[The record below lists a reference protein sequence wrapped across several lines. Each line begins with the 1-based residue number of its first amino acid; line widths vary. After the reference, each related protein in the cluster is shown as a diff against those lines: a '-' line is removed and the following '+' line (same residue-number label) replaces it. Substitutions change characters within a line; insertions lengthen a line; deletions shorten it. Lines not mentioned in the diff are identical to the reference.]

1 MLKNI
6 TLRLSSTMPAT
17 LLAAL
22 LLAGCPS
29 SHSTSPVAAAQAT
42 QTSSTQANGQYVA
55 PDAKGVRTIVVQKS
69 TIPDYLELPAHIE
82 PDPTSVVHVYPPA
95 GGRIV
100 ALKVRPWDHVAKGQT
115 LATLESGD
123 LARAVADYHKAISDD
138 RVKQQQLNRAQDL
151 LDHGAIAERDYQQA
165 QADAQASQAELAT
178 AREQIRVYGMDPDH
192 AATELSIVAPRAGV
206 ILDVAAATGEY
217 SKSLDAPAPLCTIAD
232 ISSIWAI
239 GDIYEKDL
247 AAAKTGQPADVT
259 LNAYPDRHWSGSVG
273 VVSGAVDPATRTLH
287 VRVVLANP
295 GELMKPEMFGSIR
308 LLRSSSPGIFV
319 PATAVVRE
327 GNDASVFVAT
337 GDRRFT
343 RRSVTIGRT
352 SDTSLEILNGL
363 NPGDTIVSDNPLL
376 LRSAAQD

>member
-1 MLKNI
+1 MKNI
-6 TLRLSSTMPAT
+6 PLRFSTMVPAT

-22 LLAGCPS
+22 FAAGCSSAPS
-29 SHSTSPVAAAQAT
+29 TPPAGETQAA
-42 QTSSTQANGQYVA
+42 QTSSAQTDGQYVA
-55 PDAKGVRTIVVQKS
+55 ADAKGVRTIVVQKS
-69 TIPDYLELPAHIE
+69 AIPDYLELPAHIE

-95 GGRIV
+95 GGRIT
-100 ALKVRPWDHVAKGQT
+100 ALKIRPWDHVAKGQA

-123 LARAVADYHKAISDD
+123 LSRAVADYHKALSDD
-138 RVKQQQLNRAQDL
+138 RVKQQQLARAQDL
-151 LDHGAIAERDYQQA
+151 LDHGAIAERDFQQA

-239 GDIYEKDL
+239 GDMYEKDL

-259 LNAYPDRHWSGSVG
+259 LNAYPDRHWTGSVG
-273 VVSGAVDPATRTLH
+273 VVSGAVDPVTRTLH

-295 GELMKPEMFGSIR
+295 GELIKPEMFGSIR
-308 LLRSSSPGIFV
+308 LLRASSPGIFV
-319 PATAVVRE
+319 PASAVVRE
-327 GNDASVFVAT
+327 GNDAYVFVAT

-352 SDTSLEILNGL
+352 SDASLEILNGL

-376 LRSAAQD
+376 LRSAGQD